1 MFLHNIYSSE
11 KSVYIA
17 SFTHFS
23 CDALQLEWE
32 NDKDEYLEMEILEDV
47 VNVFQID
54 SDGNEVQKI
63 MEFDSETINKVV
75 REFYDRAV

>member
-1 MFLHNIYSSE
+1 MYSYRGSSIE
-11 KSVYIA
+11 IFPTA
-17 SFTHFS
+17 

-32 NDKDEYLEMEILEDV
+32 NDKDEYLEMEILEDS
-47 VNVFQID
+47 VNIFQID